1 MAEIV
6 LGIATSHSPQL
17 RIAPEQWHLL
27 IEKDQ
32 KDPRFD
38 YQQLLRDANPA
49 LGKEL
54 TEAIFQKNLY
64 DAEKSA
70 YERRISS
77 EEYRRRSVGKGRT
90 WNAFRRDLSPLLAS
104 G

>member
-17 RIAPEQWHLL
+17 RIAPAQWHLL

-38 YQQLLRDANPA
+38 YQQLLLSANPTIRIKPAASCGGSNLQRLRIAGASRLSLGGVQRHPA
-49 LGKEL
+49 L
-54 TEAIFQKNLY
+54 
-64 DAEKSA
+64 
-70 YERRISS
+70 
-77 EEYRRRSVGKGRT
+77 
-90 WNAFRRDLSPLLAS
+90 
-104 G
+104 